1 MTEETMHIVDGVD
14 LELMPDSQIVQPL
27 INPADLASFEV
38 ASQIVSNARG
48 SIDRIPAE
56 LDEASAGRAADAL
69 KEVRHVLEDVETSRK
84 AEKAPYVATERK
96 IDADFSEL
104 QSTLK
109 AAAESLKARVIAY
122 NRKVQQ
128 EAEEERKR
136 QGKNARERQARE
148 DAKAEA
154 EGRAS
159 HDKRGAPPPAPPPPS
174 ARGNFAKTTIKKV
187 KKYEIEDESRLPDG
201 FVKRVPD
208 RAKIKAAVAAGLVV
222 DGVRV
227 WVEDEVATR

>member
-1 MTEETMHIVDGVD
+1 M
-14 LELMPDSQIVQPL
+14 SAVQPL
-27 INPADLASFEV
+27 INPADLASFED
-38 ASQIVSNARG
+38 ASQIIRNARA

-69 KEVRHVLEDVETSRK
+69 KEVRHALEDVETTRK
-84 AEKAPYVATERK
+84 AEKEPYAATGRK
-96 IDADFSEL
+96 IDADFKEL

-109 AAAESLKARVIAY
+109 AAAESLKTRVIAF
-122 NRKVQQ
+122 NRKVQR

-136 QGKNARERQARE
+136 HERNARERQARE

-159 HDKRGAPPPAPPPPS
+159 HDKRGAPAPPPPPPS
-174 ARGNFAKTTIKKV
+174 ARGSFAKTTIKEV
-187 KKYEIEDESRLPDG
+187 TKYEIEDESKLPDG

-222 DGVRV
+222 EGVRV
-227 WVEDEVATR
+227 WKEPEVATR

>member
-1 MTEETMHIVDGVD
+1 M
-14 LELMPDSQIVQPL
+14 SAVQPL
-27 INPADLASFEV
+27 INPVDLASFDE
-38 ASQIVSNARG
+38 ASQTIGNARA

-56 LDEASAGRAADAL
+56 LDDVSVGRAADAL
-69 KEVRHVLEDVETSRK
+69 KEARHALEDVETSRK
-84 AEKAPYVATERK
+84 AEKEPYAATGRK
-96 IDADFSEL
+96 IDADFKEL

-122 NRKVQQ
+122 NAKVQRD
-128 EAEEERKR
+128 AEEERKR
-136 QGKNARERQARE
+136 QEKNARERQARE

-154 EGRAS
+154 EGRAA
-159 HDKRGAPPPAPPPPS
+159 HDKRGAPPPPPPPPS

-222 DGVRV
+222 EGVRV
-227 WVEDEVATR
+227 WEEDEVATR

>member
-1 MTEETMHIVDGVD
+1 MSV
-14 LELMPDSQIVQPL
+14 VQPL
-27 INPADLASFEV
+27 INPADLASFEE
-38 ASQIVSNARG
+38 ASQTISNARA

-69 KEVRHVLEDVETSRK
+69 KEARHALEDVETSRK
-84 AEKAPYVATERK
+84 AEKAPYTATRDK
-96 IDADFSEL
+96 IDADFKEL

-109 AAAESLKARVIAY
+109 AAGESLKARLIAY
-122 NRKVQQ
+122 NARVQK

-136 QGKNARERQARE
+136 QERNAQERQARE

-174 ARGNFAKTTIKKV
+174 VRGDFAKTTIKKV
-187 KKYEIEDESRLPDG
+187 KKHEIEDESRLPDG

-208 RAKIKAAVAAGLVV
+208 RPKIKAAVTAGLVI

-227 WVEDEVATR
+227 WEEDEVATR

>member
-1 MTEETMHIVDGVD
+1 M
-14 LELMPDSQIVQPL
+14 SAVQPL
-27 INPADLASFEV
+27 INPADLASFE
-38 ASQIVSNARG
+38 AGAQTLSNARA

-56 LDEASAGRAADAL
+56 LDDASAGRAADVL
-69 KEVRHVLEDVETSRK
+69 KEVRHALEDVETSRK
-84 AEKAPYVATERK
+84 AEKEPYVATGRK
-96 IDADFSEL
+96 IDVDFQEL
-104 QSTLK
+104 QSTLR
-109 AAAESLKARVIAY
+109 AAAESLKARVITY
-122 NRKVQQ
+122 NVKVQR

-136 QGKNARERQARE
+136 QEKNARERQARE

-159 HDKRGAPPPAPPPPS
+159 HDKHGAPPPPPPPPS
-174 ARGNFAKTTIKKV
+174 ARGSFAKTTIKRV

-208 RAKIKAAVAAGLVV
+208 RAKIKAAIAAGLVV

-227 WVEDEVATR
+227 WEEDEVATR

>member
-1 MTEETMHIVDGVD
+1 MNA
-14 LELMPDSQIVQPL
+14 VQPL
-27 INPADLASFEV
+27 INPADLASFEE
-38 ASQIVSNARG
+38 ASQTLNNARAA
-48 SIDRIPAE
+48 IDRIPAE

-69 KEVRHVLEDVETSRK
+69 KEARHALEDVETLRK
-84 AEKAPYVATERK
+84 AEKEPYIATGRK
-96 IDADFSEL
+96 IDADFKEL

-109 AAAESLKARVIAY
+109 AAGESLKARVIAH
-122 NRKVQQ
+122 NQKVQR
-128 EAEEERKR
+128 EADEERKR
-136 QGKNARERQARE
+136 LEKNARERQARE

-159 HDKRGAPPPAPPPPS
+159 HDKRGAPPPPPPPPS

-201 FVKRVPD
+201 FVRRVPD

-227 WVEDEVATR
+227 WEEDEVATR